1 MDILRHFE
9 KFPWCRPDW
18 SYPSMSK
25 ETNELLRQCVDLPQ
39 VELSDDIE
47 EIIKKSKSF
56 PIPFPINTVRLVEL
70 KKRKSLDK
78 LKRNIVST
86 YPLIHERVL
95 LLMTHFLIY
104 KRLVKFGHYLFPN
117 HYIELICF
125 NSSEG
130 WESVGT
136 LQQKPPLLLENCL
149 SYDEMKLSAMLYVS
163 GFTYCINDGK
173 RKNSGVV
180 DEDGVEEEA
189 VIIGLIGPRFQ
200 RRCRMDNEDILITE
214 EQNCIEN
221 GYGEEVTPTASNSAK
236 YMWRKMWSE
245 FYQVSNSFV
254 HSFIHPFI
262 HYTQCLIG
270 ARFERPRKM
279 DFEDVLIT
287 KDQNTVENGFGQP
300 NNNTDSWI
308 SRWRQMW
315 SEFYDIPSLLYKDL
329 PDIKTDEKKY
339 LTKYVRIDD
348 NTVFSNEVYY
358 KRISVLADTT
368 LLEAEFR
375 ANETGKDAFINVI
388 GCGLGVWRISSHQSD
403 VYILTFIQR
412 IEDFLKKGLID
423 HVSDINFSYIR
434 VSDDVRGIF
443 QQSSSGNIML
453 RVICYLSKIII
464 ICPIKGGVNI
474 QLENREP
481 SSKLSG
487 EHAGK
492 LLVMTYPWDGNAHPG
507 NEFWFGSLK
516 TSGDPAAA
524 CSTQVSELHNAHIN
538 TTLRGD
544 TVRVAAE
551 GGVRPLREYCLT
563 HTKQ

>member
-1 MDILRHFE
+1 MR
-9 KFPWCRPDW
+9 R
-18 SYPSMSK
+18 
-25 ETNELLRQCVDLPQ
+25 
-39 VELSDDIE
+39 
-47 EIIKKSKSF
+47 
-56 PIPFPINTVRLVEL
+56 
-70 KKRKSLDK
+70 
-78 LKRNIVST
+78 
-86 YPLIHERVL
+86 
-95 LLMTHFLIY
+95 
-104 KRLVKFGHYLFPN
+104 KFGHYLFPN

-173 RKNSGVV
+173 RNNSGVV

-245 FYQVSNSFV
+245 FYQVSSSFV
-254 HSFIHPFI
+254 HSFIHPF
-262 HYTQCLIG
+262 
-270 ARFERPRKM
+270 
-279 DFEDVLIT
+279 
-287 KDQNTVENGFGQP
+287 
-300 NNNTDSWI
+300 
-308 SRWRQMW
+308 
-315 SEFYDIPSLLYKDL
+315 
-329 PDIKTDEKKY
+329 
-339 LTKYVRIDD
+339 
-348 NTVFSNEVYY
+348 
-358 KRISVLADTT
+358 
-368 LLEAEFR
+368 
-375 ANETGKDAFINVI
+375 
-388 GCGLGVWRISSHQSD
+388 
-403 VYILTFIQR
+403 
-412 IEDFLKKGLID
+412 
-423 HVSDINFSYIR
+423 
-434 VSDDVRGIF
+434 
-443 QQSSSGNIML
+443 
-453 RVICYLSKIII
+453 KIII

-563 HTKQ
+563 HTRQ

>member
-1 MDILRHFE
+1 M
-9 KFPWCRPDW
+9 KNK
-18 SYPSMSK
+18 S
-25 ETNELLRQCVDLPQ
+25 
-39 VELSDDIE
+39 E
-47 EIIKKSKSF
+47 EILKQCRSIPKEEGLIDLNSLINNSNSF
-56 PIPFPINTVRLVEL
+56 PIPFPIHTVRLSEL
-70 KKRKSLDK
+70 RKRKPLEK
-78 LKRNIVST
+78 IMRNIEST
-86 YPLIHERVL
+86 YALVHERVL
-95 LLMTHFLIY
+95 LQMANFLVFKREYGSSVERKLYKDMTVPQFVDRLLF
-104 KRLVKFGHYLFPN
+104 KRAVTFMYPEDFFVLLTG
-117 HYIELICF
+117 ERDTG
-125 NSSEG
+125 G

-173 RKNSGVV
+173 RNNSGVV

-189 VIIGLIGPRFQ
+189 VIIG
-200 RRCRMDNEDILITE
+200 
-214 EQNCIEN
+214 
-221 GYGEEVTPTASNSAK
+221 
-236 YMWRKMWSE
+236 
-245 FYQVSNSFV
+245 
-254 HSFIHPFI
+254 
-262 HYTQCLIG
+262 LIG

-287 KDQNTVENGFGQP
+287 KDQNTVQNGFGQP
-300 NNNTDSWI
+300 DNNTDSWI

-329 PDIKTDEKKY
+329 PDIRTDEKKY
-339 LTKYVRIDD
+339 LTNYVRIDD

-375 ANETGKDAFINVI
+375 AKETGKNAFINVI

-443 QQSSSGNIML
+443 QQSSSGTVGRKLIHHEGH
-453 RVICYLSKIII
+453 
-464 ICPIKGGVNI
+464 PKGGVNI

-507 NEFWFGSLK
+507 NEFWIGSLSG
-516 TSGDPAAA
+516 SGDPAAA

-563 HTKQ
+563 HTRQ

>member
-104 KRLVKFGHYLFPN
+104 K
-117 HYIELICF
+117 
-125 NSSEG
+125 SSEG

-245 FYQVSNSFV
+245 FYQV
-254 HSFIHPFI
+254 
-262 HYTQCLIG
+262 TLTDDLALLI
-270 ARFERPRKM
+270 RNPKHCQ
-279 DFEDVLIT
+279 VL
-287 KDQNTVENGFGQP
+287 
-300 NNNTDSWI
+300 
-308 SRWRQMW
+308 
-315 SEFYDIPSLLYKDL
+315 L
-329 PDIKTDEKKY
+329 DEVDK
-339 LTKYVRIDD
+339 
-348 NTVFSNEVYY
+348 FS
-358 KRISVLADTT
+358 
-368 LLEAEFR
+368 
-375 ANETGKDAFINVI
+375 
-388 GCGLGVWRISSHQSD
+388 
-403 VYILTFIQR
+403 QR
-412 IEDFLKKGLID
+412 
-423 HVSDINFSYIR
+423 
-434 VSDDVRGIF
+434 
-443 QQSSSGNIML
+443 
-453 RVICYLSKIII
+453 
-464 ICPIKGGVNI
+464 
-474 QLENREP
+474 
-481 SSKLSG
+481 
-487 EHAGK
+487 
-492 LLVMTYPWDGNAHPG
+492 
-507 NEFWFGSLK
+507 
-516 TSGDPAAA
+516 
-524 CSTQVSELHNAHIN
+524 
-538 TTLRGD
+538 
-544 TVRVAAE
+544 
-551 GGVRPLREYCLT
+551 
-563 HTKQ
+563 

>member
-1 MDILRHFE
+1 MDILRHFQNIA
-9 KFPWCRPDW
+9 WCKPDW
-18 SYPSMSK
+18 CYPSMSK

-47 EIIKKSKSF
+47 DIIKKSKAF
-56 PIPFPINTVRLVEL
+56 PIPFPINTVRLEEL
-70 KKRKSLDK
+70 KGRKSLDK

-104 KRLVKFGHYLFPN
+104 KREFGSSIEKTFYKDMTVP
-117 HYIELICF
+117 ELIERILKNRAISF
-125 NSSEG
+125 LGPHDRYQLITGETGSEG

-173 RKNSGVV
+173 RNNSGVV

-221 GYGEEVTPTASNSAK
+221 GYGEEVTPT
-236 YMWRKMWSE
+236 
-245 FYQVSNSFV
+245 
-254 HSFIHPFI
+254 
-262 HYTQCLIG
+262 TCLN
-270 ARFERPRKM
+270 
-279 DFEDVLIT
+279 VLKT
-287 KDQNTVENGFGQP
+287 TYVR
-300 NNNTDSWI
+300 NNQS
-308 SRWRQMW
+308 SKHMWRQMW
-315 SEFYDIPSLLYKDL
+315 SEFYQVHSYTYEELSSYITIHDKDKRYMERYVKKPNSEDIFD
-329 PDIKTDEKKY
+329 
-339 LTKYVRIDD
+339 
-348 NTVFSNEVYY
+348 NEVYY
-358 KRISVLADTT
+358 KRICILAETT
-368 LLEAEFR
+368 LMEAEHR
-375 ANETGKDAFINVI
+375 ASEYGKNAFINVI
-388 GCGLGVWRISSHQSD
+388 GCGKFVHLLWRLQRDLLVARLVRKLVTRLIGRSPRSTRPLRFHSSNE
-403 VYILTFIQR
+403 T
-412 IEDFLKKGLID
+412 
-423 HVSDINFSYIR
+423 
-434 VSDDVRGIF
+434 
-443 QQSSSGNIML
+443 
-453 RVICYLSKIII
+453 
-464 ICPIKGGVNI
+464 GGVNI

-551 GGVRPLREYCLT
+551 GGVLPLREYCLT
-563 HTKQ
+563 HTRQ